1 MFPHKVIRRTNWGLG
16 LGVSMGLAVVAA
28 CSSTPTDSSCLSY
41 TCSNTTAVGTTAKPP
56 QGSAEELRSQAE
68 ILFRGLEA
76 DFKKSCAGGCHDT
89 AVKAALAPTFLAGP
103 DAYIKIKANT
113 KIVLSDYPSSAIL
126 TIGQHSGP
134 PLDGLPDLSAKI
146 VTWLRYEAAAISS
159 DVAPSTETVTIASGP
174 VSFSLAGLDKTGVL
188 KDAKITGVASIT
200 GSLLSISDLKLIA
213 PSGVKGVHLAQPR
226 FMLVRGDKT
235 AIPDVADNFSN
246 VDITAGAGLS
256 IALGPA
262 PSAVFTGWQW
272 ATGDKLRI
280 EAKKLE
286 NSAPSIAGKAP
297 ECKNSA
303 MFKTTVMPLFLGV
316 NTGRNCAATNC
327 HGAAQKSPDMSIV
340 NGKAPGVVND
350 ADAATFCA
358 SLLNYVNK
366 ANPAQSAV
374 ILKAAGATPHN
385 GQKVSNPDAFTT
397 AVTDAANG
405 IFY

>member
-1 MFPHKVIRRTNWGLG
+1 MHPLNLIRRTNWGLG
-16 LGVSMGLAVVAA
+16 LGVGIALAVVAA
-28 CSSTPTDSSCLSY
+28 CSSSPTDSSCLSY
-41 TCSNTTAVGTTAKPP
+41 TCSSNSTVGTTAKPP
-56 QGSAEELRSQAE
+56 QGSPEELRSQAE

-76 DFKKSCAGGCHDT
+76 DFKKECGRGCHDT
-89 AVKAALAPTFLAGP
+89 AAQAPLAPTFLAGP
-103 DAYIKIKANT
+103 DAYTKIKANT

-134 PLDGLPDLSAKI
+134 PLDGLPELSAKV
-146 VTWLRYEAAAISS
+146 VTWLRYEAAALSS
-159 DVAPSTETVTIASGP
+159 DVAPSTETVAVAPGL

-188 KDAKITGVASIT
+188 KDAKITGTVSIT
-200 GSLLSISDLKLIA
+200 GSLLSIADLKLVA
-213 PSGVKGVHLAQPR
+213 PTGIKGVHLAQPR
-226 FMLVRGDKT
+226 FLLVRGDKT

-256 IALGPA
+256 IPLGPA

-272 ATGDKLRI
+272 AAGDKLRI

-286 NSAPSIAGKAP
+286 DSAPSVVGKAP

-303 MFKTTVMPLFLGV
+303 MFKATVMPLFLGV

-327 HGAAQKSPDMSIV
+327 HGAAQKSPDMNIV
-340 NGKAPGVVND
+340 NGKAPGAVSD
-350 ADAATFCA
+350 TDAATFC
-358 SLLNYVNK
+358 SNLLNYVNK

-385 GQKVSNPDAFTT
+385 GQKVNNPAEFTT
-397 AVTDAANG
+397 AVTNAANG